1 MGIVAEA
8 DRLMKHLHRI
18 GGIFNLLDLVT
29 VCVVFD
35 AVGQRLGRAMLHL
48 AAAWRINH
56 QDKIRVGYAGC
67 DQSAGGQNVIFDRL
81 ADQTIFIHRRNGIA
95 RRACIFDIDKR
106 AFSGK
111 PVRHAGKQRI
121 FNSVRIRIHVGG
133 ELGFRFADM
142 TADRLL
148 ILRSQPIRAGIILR
162 DDKKIDNALSGKIN
176 RQLVDDNVRKV
187 VEQQIEN
194 VLGADYVDIIIQAG
208 PETGFLGAIRRTGN
222 YAFMKCNWGAD
233 YADPETW
240 TDPFST
246 DSSYSFIF
254 KSTDP
259 ETQALYAEYTE
270 LVAAAKAITDDM
282 DARYTAFAKAEAF
295 LLDHAFAVPF
305 SISNRSYQ
313 MCNLNV
319 FEGQYASFGMAN
331 QRYKDQHLYD
341 TSMGLEEYQA
351 AYAEWQSKKA
361 G

>member
-1 MGIVAEA
+1 
-8 DRLMKHLHRI
+8 
-18 GGIFNLLDLVT
+18 
-29 VCVVFD
+29 
-35 AVGQRLGRAMLHL
+35 
-48 AAAWRINH
+48 
-56 QDKIRVGYAGC
+56 
-67 DQSAGGQNVIFDRL
+67 
-81 ADQTIFIHRRNGIA
+81 
-95 RRACIFDIDKR
+95 
-106 AFSGK
+106 
-111 PVRHAGKQRI
+111 
-121 FNSVRIRIHVGG
+121 
-133 ELGFRFADM
+133 
-142 TADRLL
+142 
-148 ILRSQPIRAGIILR
+148 
-162 DDKKIDNALSGKIN
+162 
-176 RQLVDDNVRKV
+176 
-187 VEQQIEN
+187 
-194 VLGADYVDIIIQAG
+194 
-208 PETGFLGAIRRTGN
+208 
-222 YAFMKCNWGAD
+222 MKCNWGAD

-282 DARYTAFAKAEAF
+282 DARYSAFAKAEAF